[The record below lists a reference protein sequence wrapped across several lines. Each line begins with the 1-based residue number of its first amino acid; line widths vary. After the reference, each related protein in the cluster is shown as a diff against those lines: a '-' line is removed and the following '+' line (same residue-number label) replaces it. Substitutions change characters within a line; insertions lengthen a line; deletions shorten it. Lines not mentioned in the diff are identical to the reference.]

1 MDEFNE
7 IYEDWIDSINSTPLT
22 SSRIN
27 EYGDVIQLNQQI
39 ISRIYSIRR
48 YLEIDEMDSDQGDR
62 IDQMPLSNAS
72 IQSRLNE
79 INRLARSNRNTSMQ
93 SDLVNNIVGN
103 MFSNMFNRSVNNPD
117 TIFGSRMVTD
127 LFSILLEEANVN
139 AENFQDV
146 KVTLSEDQFGKLKK
160 DVITQENKANYK
172 SECNICMDE
181 YNIGDKVVQL
191 GCKHVFHEDCIRHWL
206 CNERVTCPVCR
217 KDTREDLEVDFVN

>member
-7 IYEDWIDSINSTPLT
+7 IYEDWIDSINATPLT

-79 INRLARSNRNTSMQ
+79 INRLVRSNRNTSMQ

-127 LFSILLEEANVN
+127 LFSILLEEANIN

-160 DVITQENKANYK
+160 DVITQENKDTYK